1 MGTPVAPSY
10 ANIFMG
16 TIEQDIL
23 NLTSHILPNTWKR
36 FIDDIHFL
44 WTLTS
49 RNLSLFQTLI
59 NTRHPTIKYTFNSSQ
74 DNVQFLDIQIT
85 QNNTQLETKIYSK
98 PTDSHA
104 YLLPTSCHP
113 KHTFTSIPYSQAL
126 RVIRNCSNTDTTTYH
141 LNELQTHF
149 NNRGYDPS
157 TVSQQI
163 NRAKQIPRNELLT
176 YKPRKKNKRILLVV
190 TYSPIFANLPRKLH
204 KCSRHLQNSPELK
217 STFKEP
223 PMVAFRRPRS
233 LRDLLVRPREPT
245 PLRHDISSS
254 EPPGFFSCKSRK
266 CMLHSYIHATNKF
279 KSTQTNQE
287 FPITTHINCKNSWVI
302 YLMTCTHCGKQY
314 VDLIKP
320 NGRKLVKINIKDIK
334 RRPVSF

>member
-23 NLTSHILPNTWKR
+23 NLTSYILPNTWKR

-44 WTLTS
+44 WISTS

-113 KHTFTSIPYSQAL
+113 KHTFTGIPYSQAL

-141 LNELQTHF
+141 LPAAW
-149 NNRGYDPS
+149 PS
-157 TVSQQI
+157 
-163 NRAKQIPRNELLT
+163 
-176 YKPRKKNKRILLVV
+176 
-190 TYSPIFANLPRKLH
+190 
-204 KCSRHLQNSPELK
+204 
-217 STFKEP
+217 
-223 PMVAFRRPRS
+223 
-233 LRDLLVRPREPT
+233 
-245 PLRHDISSS
+245 
-254 EPPGFFSCKSRK
+254 G
-266 CMLHSYIHATNKF
+266 
-279 KSTQTNQE
+279 
-287 FPITTHINCKNSWVI
+287 
-302 YLMTCTHCGKQY
+302 
-314 VDLIKP
+314 
-320 NGRKLVKINIKDIK
+320 
-334 RRPVSF
+334 